1 MMHFYTFRSYEY
13 VSMMLDCRKKKQ
25 FKYIYVK
32 GRNEGAQQVWI
43 WLIFFGQQEWKNILQ
58 LSL

>member
-1 MMHFYTFRSYEY
+1 MMRFDTFRSCEY

-32 GRNEGAQQVWI
+32 GRNEGAQQV
-43 WLIFFGQQEWKNILQ
+43 
-58 LSL
+58 